1 MGGDK
6 AKQKE
11 EANAKDKETSAAL
24 HDSLK
29 HIFNGPITQAM
40 RVSQGGDS
48 AQVGMISFAG
58 HQGDWFQSRSPE
70 DCTIS
75 LGREVTHSEPSVPV
89 SSKSA
94 RKIVSINKLLDKAE
108 KTLRRN
114 GSVLVCGGRGAGKSA
129 VLNELSQRMHSHLI
143 CTTSPE
149 VVLTTDSVHGN
160 CGQIAD
166 SSLSTIKDTLQKW
179 FIEATFHAPSLI
191 ILDDIERL
199 IPAELE
205 HADSTRSRQMAEVF
219 LHIARP
225 AIYRHAITLI
235 ASAPAAESLHS
246 VLTNGFIFRETIAL
260 KAPDK
265 EARRTI
271 LETAMEEEALR
282 GDFDGLEVAGM
293 TDGYLPGDLHALIER
308 ARQEA
313 IVRAMSTTMDL
324 DLTEQPEMS
333 ITTADFESAVK
344 GYVPASLR
352 GVKLQKSTVD
362 WNDIG
367 GTLPPLFAGG

>member
-1 MGGDK
+1 
-6 AKQKE
+6 
-11 EANAKDKETSAAL
+11 L
-24 HDSLK
+24 
-29 HIFNGPITQAM
+29 F
-40 RVSQGGDS
+40 
-48 AQVGMISFAG
+48 
-58 HQGDWFQSRSPE
+58 
-70 DCTIS
+70 
-75 LGREVTHSEPSVPV
+75 
-89 SSKSA
+89 
-94 RKIVSINKLLDKAE
+94 
-108 KTLRRN
+108 
-114 GSVLVCGGRGAGKSA
+114 
-129 VLNELSQRMHSHLI
+129 
-143 CTTSPE
+143 
-149 VVLTTDSVHGN
+149 LTVDSVHGN

-166 SSLSTIKDTLQKW
+166 SSLSTIKDSLQKW
-179 FIEATFHAPSLI
+179 FVEATFHSPSLL

-205 HADSTRSRQMAEVF
+205 HADSTRSRQIAEVF

-246 VLTNGFIFRETIAL
+246 VLTNGFIFRETITL

-271 LETAMEEEALR
+271 LETAMNEEGLKGEV
-282 GDFDGLEVAGM
+282 DGLEIAGM

-313 IVRAMSTTMDL
+313 IVRAMSKMDL
-324 DLTEQPEMS
+324 NPPEQVDMS
-333 ITTADFESAVK
+333 ITTGDFESAVK

-367 GTLPPLFAGG
+367 GIIPAQVSHIRSQRN